1 MITIQSVRAAV
12 LASDPYTEMH
22 DLVRNEMSAG
32 RKVKE
37 VLDSINPLV
46 AEALDLPD
54 LSEDGEEA
62 LLGTLDALT
71 GNCHRDCQYKDLP
84 ETPLP
89 NHGEFRIST
98 HPTPATAYRIQEPTR
113 LPESPV

>member
-1 MITIQSVRAAV
+1 MITIQSIRAAV
-12 LASDPYTEMH
+12 MASDPYTEMH
-22 DLVRNEMSAG
+22 NLVRNEMDAG
-32 RKVKE
+32 LKVKE
-37 VLDSINPLV
+37 VFDSINPLV
-46 AEALDLPD
+46 AEALDTPRLT
-54 LSEDGEEA
+54 ENGEEA

-84 ETPLP
+84 ETPLS

-98 HPTPATAYRIQEPTR
+98 HPTPATSYRLQDPSR

>member
-1 MITIQSVRAAV
+1 MITIQSLRAAV
-12 LASDPYTEMH
+12 FASDPYTELH
-22 DLVRNEMSAG
+22 DLVRNEMGAG
-32 RKVKE
+32 LKVKE
-37 VLDSINPLV
+37 VFDSINPLV
-46 AEALDLPD
+46 AEALDLPE
-54 LSEDGEEA
+54 LTVDGEEA

-84 ETPLP
+84 ETPLS

-98 HPTPATAYRIQEPTR
+98 NPSPATAHRLQDPSR